1 MFPKQTETCGRR
13 MNKCEVSRESGG
25 SGKLPIILCISNVL
39 KVGQVMIGGRQ
50 GGWHAEMDGHTEM
63 LKGDNWIFNHFD
75 TPPTTLSAHYWTTPF
90 MKATCVFI
98 FISII

>member
-63 LKGDNWIFNHFD
+63 LKGD
-75 TPPTTLSAHYWTTPF
+75 TTGYSITLIPHPQL
-90 MKATCVFI
+90 CVL
-98 FISII
+98 IIGPLHS